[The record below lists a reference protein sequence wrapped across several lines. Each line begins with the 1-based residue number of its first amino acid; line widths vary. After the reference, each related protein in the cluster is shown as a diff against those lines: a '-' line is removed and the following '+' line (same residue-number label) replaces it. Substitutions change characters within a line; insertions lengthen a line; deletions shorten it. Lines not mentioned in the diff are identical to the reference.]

1 MGNSDCTLISLGG
14 EMASLLLFFLLGGG
28 GGGGGGVGT
37 LAGELPLCPSLDET
51 LHDCS
56 CEMLLMLLP

>member
-1 MGNSDCTLISLGG
+1 
-14 EMASLLLFFLLGGG
+14 MASLLLFFLL